1 MIVEDL
7 GRMAYREAWTYQEK
21 VHELV
26 LGGGEERLLLVEHP
40 PVITFGRRPGV
51 AKNMVASPEQLA
63 KMGVEVVES
72 DRGGD
77 ITFHGPGQ
85 LVAYPIIRMANH
97 QMTVGGYVHTL
108 EDIVIATLT
117 QLGFS
122 GATKDAAAVGVW
134 IPDGDTATKA
144 LAKVC
149 AIGVRI
155 RKGISMHGIALNVET
170 DLRYFELIVPC
181 GLVGRPVTSLK
192 KLTGER
198 APAMEA
204 VKKALAEG
212 FVGRFG

>member
-1 MIVEDL
+1 MIVENL
-7 GRMAYREAWTYQEK
+7 GRMAYREAWTYQER
-21 VHELV
+21 VHDLV
-26 LGGGEERLLLVEHP
+26 LGGGQERLLLVEHP

-51 AKNMVASPEQLA
+51 AKNMVASAEQLA

-85 LVAYPIIRMANH
+85 LVAYPIIRLANH

-108 EDIVIATLT
+108 EDIVIAALS

-134 IPDGDTATKA
+134 IADADK

-181 GLVGRPVTSLK
+181 GLVGRAVTSLK
-192 KLTGER
+192 KLAGEKT
-198 APAMEA
+198 PAMEA

>member
-21 VHELV
+21 VHDLV

-51 AKNMVASPEQLA
+51 AKNMVASAEQLA

-85 LVAYPIIRMANH
+85 LVAYPIIRLANH
-97 QMTVGGYVHTL
+97 QMTVGCYVHTL
-108 EDIVIATLT
+108 EDIVIAALSK
-117 QLGFS
+117 LGFS

-134 IPDGDTATKA
+134 IPDADK

-192 KLTGER
+192 KLAGEKT
-198 APAMEA
+198 PAMDA
-204 VKKALAEG
+204 VKKVLTERFAA
-212 FVGRFG
+212 RFG